1 VKKLFL
7 IRHAKSAWDDPAL
20 ADFDRPL
27 SDRGRKDAKAI
38 GRRLKKAGILPDR
51 VDSSAAKR
59 AKSTTKFICEEL
71 GCEDKAVLLDGLYAA
86 SAEDMKSIIARTPN
100 DVAVL
105 VVVSHNPGLNELAF
119 DLVGYGDNVPTAGVL
134 EIWFDMDRWDRV
146 DSAGRE
152 LKNQYFPKNS

>member
-1 VKKLFL
+1 MKKLFL

-27 SDRGRKDAKAI
+27 SERGRKDAKTI
-38 GRRLKKAGILPDR
+38 GQRLKKAGVLPDR
-51 VDSSAAKR
+51 VDSSPAKR
-59 AKSTTKFICEEL
+59 AKSTAKFICEEL
-71 GCEDKAVLLDGLYAA
+71 GCEGKVVLLDGLYAA
-86 SAEDMKSIIARTPN
+86 GSEDMKSIIAGTPD

-105 VVVSHNPGLNELAF
+105 VVVSHNPGLSELAF
-119 DLVGYGDNVPTAGVL
+119 DLVGYGDNMPTAGVL

-152 LKNQYFPKNS
+152 FKNQYVPKNS